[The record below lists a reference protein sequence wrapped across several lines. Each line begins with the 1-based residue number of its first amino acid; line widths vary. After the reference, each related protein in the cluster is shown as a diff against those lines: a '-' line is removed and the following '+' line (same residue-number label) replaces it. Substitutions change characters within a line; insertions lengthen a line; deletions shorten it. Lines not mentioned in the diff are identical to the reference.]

1 MGMVIKQ
8 YDIFLISLDPTIGHE
23 IKKVR
28 PCIVISPNE
37 MNEHISTII
46 IAPMTTRSHTYP
58 TSIPIEFE
66 SKKGWIVLDQIRAF
80 DKKRF
85 VKKLGKL
92 NKKTISHIKK
102 VLQEMLVE

>member
-1 MGMVIKQ
+1 MVIKQ
-8 YDIFLISLDPTIGHE
+8 YDIFLISLDPTVGHE

-37 MNEHISTII
+37 MNDHISTII
-46 IAPMTTRSHTYP
+46 IAPMTTRSHSYP
-58 TSIPIEFE
+58 TRVPIELE
-66 SKKGWIVLDQIRAF
+66 GKKGWIVLDQLRAL

-92 NKKTISHIKK
+92 NKEAILNVKRVI
-102 VLQEMLVE
+102 QEMLVE